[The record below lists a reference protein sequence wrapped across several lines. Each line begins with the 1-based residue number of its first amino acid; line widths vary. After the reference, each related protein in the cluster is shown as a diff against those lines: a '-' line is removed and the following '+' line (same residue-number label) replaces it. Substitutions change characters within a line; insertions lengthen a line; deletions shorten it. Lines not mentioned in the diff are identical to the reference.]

1 MGAAVRQATTLMV
14 GTDPRSRGGIASVL
28 CLYREAGLFQKV
40 RFLASYTDGG
50 LLRKLCCYLAF
61 LAQFG
66 WILISQP
73 GIRLVHIH
81 TASRGSFLRKSIVM
95 MLAKAAGK
103 KTIMHVHGAEFNQFY
118 ERAPAPLRKFIG
130 KVLGSADAI
139 VALSRQW
146 ERDLH
151 RISGNSRIRII
162 YNPTK
167 IVELQFH
174 NDNTKP
180 ASEVNFLFMG
190 RLGQRKGVFDIIE
203 AARLIRTENVK
214 ISLYGDGDIESVR
227 TLIVA
232 NGVEDK
238 VQVRGWIEG
247 SEKERVLR
255 AADVLILPS
264 YNEGFPVSILEA
276 MARGMPVLA
285 TNVGGVAEAVEDGVN
300 GYLITPGEC
309 EKLAERIE
317 RLALSSG
324 LRRRMGRSGHALA
337 SRKFALPVIVRQL
350 EKLYDELGA

>member
-1 MGAAVRQATTLMV
+1 MGAAVGQATTLMV

-40 RFLASYTDGG
+40 SFLASYTDGG
-50 LLRKLCCYLAF
+50 LLRKLCFYLAF
-61 LAQFG
+61 LVRFG

-103 KTIMHVHGAEFNQFY
+103 KTVMHVHGAEFNQFY

-130 KVLGSADAI
+130 KVLGSADVI

-167 IVELQFH
+167 IEELQYQ
-174 NDNTKP
+174 NENAL

-203 AARLIRTENVK
+203 AARLIRTKNVK
-214 ISLYGDGDIESVR
+214 ISLYGDGDIECVR

-285 TNVGGVAEAVEDGVN
+285 TDVGGVAEAVEDGVN

-309 EKLAERIE
+309 EELAERIE

-324 LRRRMGRSGHALA
+324 LRRRMGKSSHALA